1 MIRVRVA
8 AAILAAMMTQ
18 SVGAG
23 VATSAVIEAIPEE
36 TETAEQQTEPTY
48 EYVGDYRV
56 TAYAFYEGG
65 GENYYTA
72 GGYEPIPYWTCATG
86 NEFPFG
92 TILFIEGIGEVQVQD
107 RGGFGPGIIDLLIGD
122 DPMSSFEDTTRA
134 VYVVHY

>member
-23 VATSAVIEAIPEE
+23 VATSAVIEAMPEE
-36 TETAEQQTEPTY
+36 TAEEQTDPVM

-86 NEFPFG
+86 DEFPFG

>member
-1 MIRVRVA
+1 MIRARVA

-23 VATSAVIEAIPEE
+23 VATSAVIEAMPEE
-36 TETAEQQTEPTY
+36 TAEEQTDPVM

>member
-1 MIRVRVA
+1 MIRAKLTAVV
-8 AAILAAMMTQ
+8 I
-18 SVGAG
+18 SVVMAQA
-23 VATSAVIEAIPEE
+23 ATSAPVPEIPEDVPAEPVIEEP
-36 TETAEQQTEPTY
+36 AEPSM

-86 NEFPFG
+86 DEFPFG

>member
-1 MIRVRVA
+1 MIRVRVT

-36 TETAEQQTEPTY
+36 TETAEEQTKPVM
-48 EYVGDYRV
+48 EYIGDYRV
-56 TAYAFYEGG
+56 TAYAFYEGN
-65 GENYYTA
+65 GENYATA
-72 GGYEPIPYWTCATG
+72 GGYTPTPYWTCATTS
-86 NEFPFG
+86 EFPFG

-122 DPMSSFEDTTRA
+122 DPMSSFEDKTRA